1 MDEGLKRALKE
12 SAATSVVH
20 TIGQRVFLHNF
31 DCKGTALLFYTHPT
45 VPLTPPL
52 GGLPRGQKEVA
63 HMTTAAA

>member
-31 DCKGTALLFYTHPT
+31 DCKGAPLLPYAHPT
-45 VPLTPPL
+45 EPFPPPSE
-52 GGLPRGQKEVA
+52 GIE
-63 HMTTAAA
+63 HMTKAAA